1 MNISS
6 AKSPKPYTVFFQHPN
21 KPILHTKF
29 YSSPH
34 SLPRAHLHSMS
45 NQFNQRSQGA
55 GGYGQSPY
63 AGGQQQQQQQRPGAG
78 SAQNTPDA
86 ASQDGQGEGYD
97 DPDEQDLDPNT
108 PSPQQSKKH
117 PGQPQR
123 PGQGQVQPSSTAGQL
138 AKKPDG
144 AAGAKKK
151 ANVAPQ
157 HAHSRFAQDP
167 HHHATMQQFANI
179 ASKSVFG

>member
-1 MNISS
+1 
-6 AKSPKPYTVFFQHPN
+6 
-21 KPILHTKF
+21 
-29 YSSPH
+29 
-34 SLPRAHLHSMS
+34 MS
-45 NQFNQRSQGA
+45 NQFNQRGPVA

-63 AGGQQQQQQQRPGAG
+63 GGGQQQQQQQQQRSGAG
-78 SAQNTPDA
+78 NAQGTPDA
-86 ASQDGQGEGYD
+86 GSQDDQGEGYD
-97 DPDEQDLDPNT
+97 DPDEQDLDSNT
-108 PSPQQSKKH
+108 PSPKQSRKQ

-123 PGQGQVQPSSTAGQL
+123 PSQGSVQPNGTAGQV

-179 ASKSVFG
+179 ASRSSQACIRHDNFIDINSFQRLV